1 MSEQKK
7 SELTQRQ
14 RYIINWIDENE
25 HHRARW
31 MRDGREAF
39 GPFETW
45 DAFEISGYKTRIR
58 IKRKDFEAILPF
70 VETTAEQG
78 RMFKSTLSPEAP

>member
-14 RYIINWIDENE
+14 RYIIKWIDENE

-31 MRDGREAF
+31 MREGKAAF
-39 GPFETW
+39 GPHETW
-45 DAFEISGYKTRIR
+45 DAFEISGYEKRIR
-58 IKRKDFEAILPF
+58 IKRGDFKAILPF
-70 VETTAEQG
+70 VETTSEQG

>member
-14 RYIINWIDENE
+14 RFVIKWIDENE

-31 MRDGREAF
+31 MREGREAF
-39 GPFETW
+39 GPPDTW
-45 DAFEISGYKTRIR
+45 DAFEISGYEKRIR
-58 IKRKDFEAILPF
+58 IKRADFEAILPF
-70 VETTAEQG
+70 VETTSERG
-78 RMFKSTLSPEAP
+78 RMFKSLSPEAP